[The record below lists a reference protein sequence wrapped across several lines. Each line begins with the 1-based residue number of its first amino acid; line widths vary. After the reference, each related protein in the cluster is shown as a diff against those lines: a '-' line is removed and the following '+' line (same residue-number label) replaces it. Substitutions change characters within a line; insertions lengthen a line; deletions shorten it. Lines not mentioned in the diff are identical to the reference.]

1 MWGRTQHWTYSC
13 SHCSWK
19 RTTPPCG
26 DVRIK
31 GFNHFT
37 HCPNCQS
44 APVVCRP
51 ASALDSLF
59 EGLPEAW
66 LRAGKR

>member
-1 MWGRTQHWTYSC
+1 
-13 SHCSWK
+13 
-19 RTTPPCG
+19 
-26 DVRIK
+26 VRIK
-31 GFNHFT
+31 GFTHFT

-51 ASALDSLF
+51 ASTLDSLF

-66 LRAGKR
+66 LRVGRR

>member
-1 MWGRTQHWTYSC
+1 M
-13 SHCSWK
+13 
-19 RTTPPCG
+19 
-26 DVRIK
+26 RIK